1 MRDPDEGVDE
11 HGRIVTG
18 ARRERVPAAYEP
30 VLTEARDAVR
40 AAAGPAFEALY
51 VYGSVATGQ
60 ARLPDSDVD
69 LLALVSDRT
78 VRPRIVEVAAE
89 LTRRHRHLA
98 REIAIAVGELAEL
111 DDDGPDGAAAR
122 AFLRHYGVFVAGT
135 DHAAGLPP
143 ARATPELAWGFNGD
157 GRARLAE
164 LRREAATADDPAML
178 GDLATRAARKLLLV
192 AASLT
197 SVLRRTWT
205 TDRATGAAWLAQ
217 DRPELAPVL
226 ERAEAWSAG
235 VHTVALAEL
244 QDFLLDAEQVVDAF
258 EAAASDATADRAC
271 ARRT

>member
-1 MRDPDEGVDE
+1 
-11 HGRIVTG
+11 
-18 ARRERVPAAYEP
+18 
-30 VLTEARDAVR
+30 
-40 AAAGPAFEALY
+40 
-51 VYGSVATGQ
+51 
-60 ARLPDSDVD
+60 
-69 LLALVSDRT
+69 
-78 VRPRIVEVAAE
+78 
-89 LTRRHRHLA
+89 
-98 REIAIAVGELAEL
+98 
-111 DDDGPDGAAAR
+111 
-122 AFLRHYGVFVAGT
+122 VFVAGT

-192 AASLT
+192 AASLA
-197 SVLRRTWT
+197 SVLRSTWT

-258 EAAASDATADRAC
+258 EAAASDATADRAR
-271 ARRT
+271 ARRPGG